1 MASSYRNTMSDE
13 KKTNDAFNTL
23 RDAFDALQVD
33 EQARFLVEAAMS
45 LVANGAREAGN
56 VVSSVVDEVVDGIKR
71 ERESCCDDSEADSE
85 DAAAEEPKPKAKPK
99 PAAKKTTRKRAPRK
113 PAADAGDA

>member
-13 KKTNDAFNTL
+13 NKTNDAFHNL
-23 RDAFDALQVD
+23 RNGFDELQVD

-56 VVSSVVDEVVDGIKR
+56 AVSSVVDDLVDGLKR
-71 ERESCCDDSEADSE
+71 ERDACCDDE
-85 DAAAEEPKPKAKPK
+85 AEEETKAESKPAAKAK

-113 PAADAGDA
+113 PASDAGDA

>member
-1 MASSYRNTMSDE
+1 MSDE
-13 KKTNDAFNTL
+13 KKTNDAFHNL
-23 RDAFDALQVD
+23 RNSFDELQAD

-56 VVSSVVDEVVDGIKR
+56 AVSSVVDDLVDGLKR
-71 ERESCCDDSEADSE
+71 ERDACCDDSSESAADS
-85 DAAAEEPKPKAKPK
+85 EPKPKAKATTK
-99 PAAKKTTRKRAPRK
+99 AAAKKTTRKRAPRK